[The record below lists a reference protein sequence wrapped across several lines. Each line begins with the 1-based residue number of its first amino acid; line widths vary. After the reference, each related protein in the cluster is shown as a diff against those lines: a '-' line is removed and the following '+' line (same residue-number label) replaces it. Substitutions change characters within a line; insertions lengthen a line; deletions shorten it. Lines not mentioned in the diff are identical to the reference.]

1 MGWPVPALRN
11 YLHLQARRAGAQST
25 KFTASFGAA
34 LDDCFSKR
42 ASTVILRQCLVND
55 GSRTRRAHRRVERVL
70 LSGVEHV
77 GACDGSL
84 HGVSGLVPACDPKVH
99 DPFLFDLVEGR

>member
-1 MGWPVPALRN
+1 MGWPVPALRD

-25 KFTASFGAA
+25 KFTASCGAA
-34 LDDCFSKR
+34 WDDCFSKR

-70 LSGVEHV
+70 LSGVELFV
-77 GACDGSL
+77 SDTLAILAAGQGCGAG
-84 HGVSGLVPACDPKVH
+84 
-99 DPFLFDLVEGR
+99 